1 MSSTTTRCTGAYL
14 GHFRAKLRMVRL
26 YCMVAWRMVKSPTK
40 EALVKSLVVRL
51 MVFRCQSTIS
61 MIFILAGENAEKFN
75 AEEYLVTI
83 PEWKIVGG
91 LRATEDP
98 ETFELYTM

>member
-1 MSSTTTRCTGAYL
+1 
-14 GHFRAKLRMVRL
+14 
-26 YCMVAWRMVKSPTK
+26 
-40 EALVKSLVVRL
+40 
-51 MVFRCQSTIS
+51 

-98 ETFELYTM
+98 ETFELYTMEEIVNL